1 MMRYRRVSLVV
12 MIILAGSAFSAA
24 AFAQSSVALVSRV
37 VLDVT
42 KKQADK
48 EWQKAARGETLT
60 TGDRVK
66 TGEKSLALIKF
77 KDNSLVRVRERSELT
92 VAGEMDGSAFS
103 KSVNVEKGV
112 VGFNIRRQQPDE
124 EFRFT
129 SPTSVASI
137 RGTGGQ
143 FSASGTSDTL
153 IVVEGVVRLTNK
165 FSSQYVDVQA
175 GFTGISKVDGTVET
189 RPSSPEERQT
199 AIESSRLSEQDNR
212 LEFEFQDG
220 QGNRKQL
227 RIDYRD

>member
-1 MMRYRRVSLVV
+1 MMRCMRVSSVA
-12 MIILAGSAFSAA
+12 MILLAGSAFYTAA
-24 AFAQSSVALVSRV
+24 VAQSSVALVSRV

-42 KKQADK
+42 RKQADK

-92 VAGEMDGSAFS
+92 VAGAMDGSAFS

-112 VGFNIRRQQPDE
+112 VGFNIRKQHPDE

-143 FSASGTSDTL
+143 FSASGTADTL
-153 IVVEGVVRLTNK
+153 IVVEGVVRLANR

-175 GFTGISKVDGTVET
+175 GFTGISKADGSVET

-199 AIESSRLSEQDNR
+199 AIESSRMSDQDNR

-220 QGNRKQL
+220 RGNRKQL